1 MQVPAPFEVRIE
13 AAPKPRVRW
22 PLIGLGVLGV
32 ASAVWMPREL
42 GLSLVLPALFAWLGL
57 RVTSRKHTES
67 AHTVRF
73 LPEVLEVEGSDYV
86 ARTAWQH
93 IQRAEQSESQL
104 VLHMPS
110 GGLVI
115 PRAQLTGGLESVVGA
130 LPAHVHVETVTA
142 PTPDTTRRRQAR
154 TTLLLWGLLIALF
167 VASYLI
173 LGAMR

>member
-22 PLIGLGVLGV
+22 PLIGLGVLGL

-67 AHTVRF
+67 THTVRF
-73 LPEVLEVEGSDYV
+73 LPEALEVEGRDYV
-86 ARTAWQH
+86 ARTAWQYV
-93 IQRAEQSESQL
+93 QRAEQSESQL
-104 VLHMPS
+104 VLHTPA

-115 PRAQLTGGLESVVGA
+115 PRAQLTGGLESVLEA

-142 PTPDTTRRRQAR
+142 PTPDATRRRQSIR
-154 TTLLLWGLLIALF
+154 VVLFWGLLIALF
-167 VASYLI
+167 VAIYLI
-173 LGAMR
+173 LGASR